1 QATPKEDRPW
11 ARRRLAHRLHSAL
24 SETGGN
30 DREGRCA
37 MCRRYVPWLG
47 VALCAAIGFVA
58 VRGAGEDRPTQDD
71 QVKKL
76 AQDRLDVARQ
86 GLAAVEKPT
95 VGGAQGYFR
104 ATMVWA
110 ERVMQAELETSTT
123 SAQRV
128 AALEA
133 YLQRTRK
140 MEDTARAGLAQKI
153 FTVPEVL
160 E

>member
-1 QATPKEDRPW
+1 
-11 ARRRLAHRLHSAL
+11 
-24 SETGGN
+24 
-30 DREGRCA
+30 

-76 AQDRLDVARQ
+76 AQARLDVARQ

-160 E
+160 ETQYQRVSAEVLLAQEKAKSRDRGTAQGGEGKKGQR